1 MPTPNST
8 KYEPLCHNRGSI
20 NWCPDSCLPDS
31 ESRSMIPYWIELN
44 PEDLI
49 QGTAVVVLAI
59 YFLLFTLTSS
69 ARA

>member
-1 MPTPNST
+1 LICCCLDS
-8 KYEPLCHNRGSI
+8 R
-20 NWCPDSCLPDS
+20 CPDSNLSDS

-49 QGTAVVVLAI
+49 QGTAVVVMAV

>member
-1 MPTPNST
+1 
-8 KYEPLCHNRGSI
+8 
-20 NWCPDSCLPDS
+20 
-31 ESRSMIPYWIELN
+31 MIPYWIELN

-49 QGTAVVVLAI
+49 QGTAAVILAI

>member
-1 MPTPNST
+1 MSC
-8 KYEPLCHNRGSI
+8 LRFDSL
-20 NWCPDSCLPDS
+20 CPDSNLAES

-49 QGTAVVVLAI
+49 QGTAVVVMAV